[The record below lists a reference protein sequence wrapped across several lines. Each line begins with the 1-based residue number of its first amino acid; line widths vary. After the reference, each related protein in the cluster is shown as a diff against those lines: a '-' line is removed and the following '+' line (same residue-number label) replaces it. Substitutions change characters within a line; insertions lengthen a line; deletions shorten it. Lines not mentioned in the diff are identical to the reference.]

1 MERWIEIDKD
11 VPIPQTS
18 ASSESYK
25 QMAVRYLLKID
36 VGDSF
41 IIEDRTRQTVVNWT
55 MFAKRR
61 NNDRDYTVRSESH
74 TKQRIWRIK

>member
-1 MERWIEIDKD
+1 MERFIE
-11 VPIPQTS
+11 
-18 ASSESYK
+18 
-25 QMAVRYLLKID
+25 ID

-41 IIEDRTRQTVVNWT
+41 LVEDRTRQTVFNWT
-55 MFAKRR
+55 MYAKRR